1 MHVKHFSTFLRIESA
16 ELMKDISAK
25 QNEMEQ
31 NGKKKKKP
39 TSPTLFYQ
47 LSNALNPPFLKS
59 IVSIL
64 IPNQC
69 YIHLSRS
76 LYNNILSRFFNEY
89 LDMIKCIPTKI
100 FFHF

>member
-39 TSPTLFYQ
+39 HI
-47 LSNALNPPFLKS
+47 SNT
-59 IVSIL
+59 
-64 IPNQC
+64 
-69 YIHLSRS
+69 
-76 LYNNILSRFFNEY
+76 ILSALKRSEPTFFKKYSFYSNSKSMLY
-89 LDMIKCIPTKI
+89 SSK
-100 FFHF
+100 

>member
-39 TSPTLFYQ
+39 HISNTNSFQQKGNCRAEPFFLQMENTLF
-47 LSNALNPPFLKS
+47 FEDKK
-59 IVSIL
+59 VF
-64 IPNQC
+64 PN
-69 YIHLSRS
+69 S
-76 LYNNILSRFFNEY
+76 
-89 LDMIKCIPTKI
+89 T
-100 FFHF
+100 